1 MLGFVLV
8 LIMCATLVKTQEG
21 EIIIPD
27 NKTICM
33 NDMIDWCDSMQY
45 PQQGAGLVILS
56 IVYEDPN
63 GYYRVFCSSDSG
75 GTNCTRNTSPWFT
88 CSPDHVLTYKGQLM
102 TNATSKEDVDD
113 DICATAD
120 KAFNELYVQNLSSNK
135 NISLQNE
142 VQKGMEAFFDQI
154 AMMEEQI
161 NLIKNFIRS
170 IPYIGD
176 LFSIIDEEEDVDRED
191 VNREYDFPTA
201 TSNDKN
207 QTSTDQMNQASTDQM
222 NQTTTDQIN
231 QASTDEMNQTT
242 TDQMNQA
249 TADQMNQTTTD
260 QINEIETE

>member
-1 MLGFVLV
+1 MWISFSAANMLGFVLI
-8 LIMCATLVKTQEG
+8 LIMCTTLVKTQEG

-27 NKTICM
+27 NKTVCM
-33 NDMIDWCDSMQY
+33 NDMIEWCVNMQY
-45 PQQGAGLVILS
+45 PQQDAGLALLS
-56 IVYEDPN
+56 IVYEDPD

-75 GTNCTRNTSPWFT
+75 GTNCTRNRSPWFT

-135 NISLQNE
+135 NTSLQSE

-161 NLIKNFIRS
+161 NLIKSFIRS

-176 LFSIIDEEEDVDRED
+176 LFSIMDEEEDVERED
-191 VNREYDFPTA
+191 VNRDYDFPTA
-201 TSNDKN
+201 ALNNKN
-207 QTSTDQMNQASTDQM
+207 QTNTDQMDQAATDQT
-222 NQTTTDQIN
+222 NQT
-231 QASTDEMNQTT
+231 
-242 TDQMNQA
+242 
-249 TADQMNQTTTD
+249 TADQMNQSSTDKMNQTTVNKMNQTND
-260 QINEIETE
+260 QRNEIETE

>member
-8 LIMCATLVKTQEG
+8 LIMCATSVKTQEG

-33 NDMIDWCDSMQY
+33 NDMIEWCHSMQY
-45 PQQGAGLVILS
+45 PQQGGAGLAILS

-102 TNATSKEDVDD
+102 TNETSKEDVDD

-120 KAFNELYVQNLSSNK
+120 KAFNELYIQNLSDNK
-135 NISLQNE
+135 KISLQHE

-176 LFSIIDEEEDVDRED
+176 LFRVIDEEEDVDRE
-191 VNREYDFPTA
+191 YDLPA
-201 TSNDKN
+201 AASNGKYH
-207 QTSTDQMNQASTDQM
+207 T
-222 NQTTTDQIN
+222 IK
-231 QASTDEMNQTT
+231 
-242 TDQMNQA
+242 
-249 TADQMNQTTTD
+249 
-260 QINEIETE
+260 

>member
-8 LIMCATLVKTQEG
+8 LIMCTTLVKTQEG

-33 NDMIDWCDSMQY
+33 NDMIKWCDSMQY
-45 PQQGAGLVILS
+45 PQQDAGLAILS

-75 GTNCTRNTSPWFT
+75 GTDCTRNRSPWFT

-102 TNATSKEDVDD
+102 TNETSKEDVDD

-120 KAFNELYVQNLSSNK
+120 KAFNELYVQNLSYNK

-142 VQKGMEAFFDQI
+142 VQKGMEAFFSQI

-161 NLIKNFIRS
+161 DLIKKFILS
-170 IPYIGD
+170 LPFIKD
-176 LFSIIDEEEDVDRED
+176 LFEAMDKEEDVDRE
-191 VNREYDFPTA
+191 YDLPTA
-201 TSNDKN
+201 ASNDKN

-222 NQTTTDQIN
+222 IQITNHQMNKVSTNQANQTSTDQMN
-231 QASTDEMNQTT
+231 QTSSDQMNQTT
-242 TDQMNQA
+242 TDQMN
-249 TADQMNQTTTD
+249 
-260 QINEIETE
+260 EIETE